1 MGNDHDERQGRP
13 QSGERMS
20 WLRWLCNPVTLM
32 LLIKL
37 GMVLAS
43 FAKAVVELLRILKC

>member
-20 WLRWLCNPVTLM
+20 WLRRLCKPVTLR

-37 GMVLAS
+37 GMVLVS
-43 FAKAVVELLRILKC
+43 LIRAVVELLRFLKC